1 MVHTRIFR
9 GSRLTRI
16 YWRYSLNAVCA
27 FVDAA
32 NINQL
37 LGDNGATGDIGL
49 LSIDIDGNDYWVW
62 RAIEV
67 VSPRIVVCE
76 FNGIFGS
83 KAKVSVPY
91 DPAFERGRA
100 HYSFLLAGASLSAL
114 AHLGVQKGYRLVGI
128 NSAGNNAFLVRQDVA
143 RILADARSRVRLPAT
158 EVQGSPSPRRQS
170 GATRYC
176 ASPRPDRRRRS
187 GRRCYRS
194 SNPCPGPRA
203 LACRSGCS
211 RTLSS

>member
-1 MVHTRIFR
+1 M
-9 GSRLTRI
+9 
-16 YWRYSLNAVCA
+16 
-27 FVDAA
+27 
-32 NINQL
+32 
-37 LGDNGATGDIGL
+37 

-128 NSAGNNAFLVRQDVA
+128 NSAGNNAFFVRQDVA
-143 RILADARSRVRLPAT
+143 GSLPTQDPESVYLPPRFREARHRDGSLALLDIAQARALIDDAEVVDVVTDRRILVRDL
-158 EVQGSPSPRRQS
+158 EH
-170 GATRYC
+170 
-176 ASPRPDRRRRS
+176 
-187 GRRCYRS
+187 
-194 SNPCPGPRA
+194 
-203 LACRSGCS
+203 
-211 RTLSS
+211 